1 MNILQVGLQSG
12 RGVGA
17 GCIAEKRPKIRQ
29 LVSRQGVRP
38 RVKLRWKIGIA
49 LPTALLAIGTVCWF
63 TSDYCRF
70 WMWEAYQ
77 FVRPV
82 PTRCKQRAA
91 DLEAREKRIEANA
104 KTSLKPGT
112 KKADVA
118 AFFASEKI
126 PMNSHQIAERN
137 EVSGQIYVK
146 GLAECASVACG
157 DDSAMIGVRVNV
169 DENGTV
175 VSDPVVV
182 GMYTNCL

>member
-1 MNILQVGLQSG
+1 M
-12 RGVGA
+12 
-17 GCIAEKRPKIRQ
+17 
-29 LVSRQGVRP
+29 
-38 RVKLRWKIGIA
+38 KLKWKLGIA
-49 LPTALLAIGTVCWF
+49 LPTALLATGMVCWF

-77 FVRPV
+77 SVRPI

-91 DLEAREKRIEANA
+91 DFEAREKRIEANA
-104 KTSLKPGT
+104 KISLKPGT
-112 KKADVA
+112 KKADVT

-126 PMNSHQIAERN
+126 PMDSYQIAGRRMI
-137 EVSGQIYVK
+137 SGQVYVK
-146 GLAECASVACG
+146 GLTECSSVACG

-182 GMYTNCL
+182 GMYTDCL